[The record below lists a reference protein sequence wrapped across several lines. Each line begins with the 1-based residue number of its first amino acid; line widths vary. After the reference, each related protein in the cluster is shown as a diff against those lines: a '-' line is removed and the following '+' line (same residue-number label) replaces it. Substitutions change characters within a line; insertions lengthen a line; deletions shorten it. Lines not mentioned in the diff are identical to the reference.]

1 MLNNIKLDADANSKK
16 ADLAAL
22 AKTHDIV
29 LNPKRLRL
37 LCIHRWVSEE
47 PTLCEIEMFRY
58 IGQLELKYPLD
69 PALSEPYLELTK
81 GYVDI
86 LNWLTWDPEYFE
98 DPNVEDDCAAF
109 PQIVDQFLIQRGS
122 FVKEDPDETSLEE
135 LVSASGKLRVL
146 DRLLVKL
153 HKGGHRV
160 VLFSQFA
167 QMVDLL
173 DDYCALRGFNYLRLT
188 GSTNRVQRMVNL
200 QAFNAPG
207 SKVCLSLEP

>member
-1 MLNNIKLDADANSKK
+1 MQ
-16 ADLAAL
+16 
-22 AKTHDIV
+22 
-29 LNPKRLRL
+29 LRK
-37 LCIHRWVSEE
+37 CCDH
-47 PTLCEIEMFRY
+47 P
-58 IGQLELKYPLD
+58 
-69 PALSEPYLELTK
+69 
-81 GYVDI
+81 
-86 LNWLTWDPEYFE
+86 
-98 DPNVEDDCAAF
+98 
-109 PQIVDQFLIQRGS
+109 FLFAGAE
-122 FVKEDPDETSLEE
+122 EDPDETSLEE

-200 QAFNAPG
+200 RPSTRPAPR
-207 SKVCLSLEP
+207 SSSSS